1 MQLGSFFWNCVRVFR
16 VRIYY
21 YVTQWSAT
29 RFYGSLSVYNRPIP
43 SEKIAPWQ
51 PSQSHRPAILV
62 HFKAICFLWL
72 LSFSIKIPEKSSG
85 IQEEVMSLDFLTQA
99 SRGRACSL
107 ESKRSPAENDR
118 SALISLERWWKA
130 TVRCP
135 VVMMRTLWTVLTKIC
150 NVQFVMWLYEI
161 RFWLDVAIDFVKMPG
176 ATHGEVRWTYHFVI
190 SFCRMVVKK
199 KKLSQESKDIKK
211 ALLGEGFHFW
221 LGGKHGHRIMHYNFL
236 QFRKLHAILRS

>member
-51 PSQSHRPAILV
+51 PSQSRRPAILV

-72 LSFSIKIPEKSSG
+72 LSFSIKIPQKSSG

-107 ESKRSPAENDR
+107 ESKRSPAENGR
-118 SALISLERWWKA
+118 SALISLERWRKA

-150 NVQFVMWLYEI
+150 NVQFVMWLYET
-161 RFWLDVAIDFVKMPG
+161 RFWLDVAIDFVKNAWSDTWRG
-176 ATHGEVRWTYHFVI
+176 TLNI
-190 SFCRMVVKK
+190 SFCYLILPHGCKK
-199 KKLSQESKDIKK
+199 KKII
-211 ALLGEGFHFW
+211 A
-221 LGGKHGHRIMHYNFL
+221 GK
-236 QFRKLHAILRS
+236 